1 MPDENKHILTIFET
15 DLARLRDMIAAMG
28 GMVES
33 ALSDAVRALL
43 NRDAELAARVVEQDH
58 KVDAEERVIEQFAIR
73 ILALRQPVADDLRH
87 VVAALKTTTDL
98 ERIGD
103 YAANVAKRTIVL
115 NQVTPAYPLAS
126 LAQISRL
133 VQENLKLTIDAFG
146 EADATKAVTV
156 WRADQM
162 IDDLYTT
169 IFREL
174 ITYMMEDAR
183 NISPCTHLL
192 FIAKNLERIGDHA
205 TNMAELTYYA
215 TTGKSLPDT
224 RPKGDLSAD
233 YIAPST

>member
-1 MPDENKHILTIFET
+1 MPEDSKHILTSFET

-43 NRDAELAARVVEQDH
+43 SRDAELAARVVEQDQ

-115 NQVTPAYPLAS
+115 NQVTPTYPLAS

-133 VQENLKLTIDAFG
+133 VQENLKLTIDAFS
-146 EADATKAVTV
+146 ESDATKATTV

-174 ITYMMEDAR
+174 ITYMMEDPR

-205 TNMAELTYYA
+205 TNMAELTFYA
-215 TTGKSLPDT
+215 TTGKSLPDI

-233 YIAPST
+233 YVAPQK